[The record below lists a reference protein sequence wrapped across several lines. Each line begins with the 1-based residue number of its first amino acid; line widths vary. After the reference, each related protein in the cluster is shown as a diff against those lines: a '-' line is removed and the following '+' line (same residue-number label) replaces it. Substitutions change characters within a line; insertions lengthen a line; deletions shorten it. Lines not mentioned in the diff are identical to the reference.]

1 MVLIK
6 PEEYSGE
13 HPDAVALRYK
23 DKTPKR
29 VLQFSD
35 GVLEEYSTDE
45 EEPLTSSS
53 QQSQTVVDTA
63 TMGWGPWMLYKTWVA
78 GNSTLSFLDY
88 IGEALASFFGITT
101 PRYYFEL
108 EEYKQRKANEEK
120 MAEQRKGWSQSTD
133 QVIEVPLKNV
143 GNNPCEKKVE
153 EI

>member
-1 MVLIK
+1 MVLVK

-13 HPDAVALRYK
+13 NPDAAAFCYK
-23 DKTPKR
+23 DKTPKQI
-29 VLQFSD
+29 LQFSD

-45 EEPLTSSS
+45 EDSSASPS
-53 QQSQTVVDTA
+53 QQSHILMDTA

-108 EEYKQRKANEEK
+108 EEYKQRKADEEK
-120 MAEQRKGWSQSTD
+120 VAEERKGWSQSTD

-143 GNNPCEKKVE
+143 DNNPCEKKIEDV
-153 EI
+153 